1 MKVTESGMK
10 IYLKAY
16 KQGEIMLDR
25 ILENVDRKLAY
36 KLMVLHIIIIAVS
49 NYIVQFKIDIA
60 GHPLS
65 VAAFT
70 FPLVVVL
77 TDLTVRLLGRDTGRA
92 VISLAFIP
100 AILVSM
106 AVVKLGGAPDSV
118 AFRIGLGS
126 GMAYFI
132 SNLLDVYV
140 FQYFRERY
148 QTWWIA
154 PTLSAVAS
162 TFIDTYVFFGTAFA
176 GGADEFMRNNWH
188 IVATNNSIS
197 KIVVSLIV
205 ILPAYGIL
213 LAHLQKKVSGENT
226 QTL

>member
-1 MKVTESGMK
+1 MISKLLAG
-10 IYLKAY
+10 
-16 KQGEIMLDR
+16 
-25 ILENVDRKLAY
+25 VDRALAY
-36 KLMVLHIIIIAVS
+36 KLMLAHIIIIAIS
-49 NYIVQFKIDIA
+49 NYIVQFKIDIF
-60 GHPLS
+60 GHPLAI
-65 VAAFT
+65 AAFT

-77 TDLTVRLLGRDTGRA
+77 TDLTVRLLGKQTGRA

-126 GMAYFI
+126 GMAYFV

-148 QTWWIA
+148 QSWWIA
-154 PTLSAVAS
+154 PALSSIVS
-162 TFIDTYVFFGTAFA
+162 TFLDTYVFFFTAFA
-176 GGADEFMRNNWH
+176 GGENEFMAANWH

-197 KIVVSLIV
+197 KIIVSLLV
-205 ILPAYGIL
+205 ILPVYGVL
-213 LAHLQKKVSGENT
+213 LNHIQNKLNHEQNSIT
-226 QTL
+226 

>member
-1 MKVTESGMK
+1 MLNK
-10 IYLKAY
+10 I
-16 KQGEIMLDR
+16 LDG
-25 ILENVDRKLAY
+25 VDKSIAY
-36 KLMVLHIIIIAVS
+36 KLMLAHILIIAIS
-49 NYIVQFKIDIA
+49 NYIVQFKFTIFGA
-60 GHPLS
+60 PLAW
-65 VAAFT
+65 AAFT

-77 TDLTVRLLGRDTGRA
+77 TDLTVRLLGKQTGRA

-140 FQYFRERY
+140 FQYFREKY
-148 QTWWIA
+148 SSWWIA
-154 PTLSAVAS
+154 PTLSAIAS

-176 GGADEFMRNNWH
+176 GGADEFMANNWH

-197 KIVVSLIV
+197 KIIVSLVV
-205 ILPAYGIL
+205 ILPAYGL
-213 LAHLQKKVSGENT
+213 LLNHLQRKLANQETSNG
-226 QTL
+226 

>member
-1 MKVTESGMK
+1 MLNK
-10 IYLKAY
+10 I
-16 KQGEIMLDR
+16 LDG
-25 ILENVDRKLAY
+25 VDKSIAY
-36 KLMVLHIIIIAVS
+36 KLMLAHILIIAIS
-49 NYIVQFKIDIA
+49 NYVVQFKFTIFGA
-60 GHPLS
+60 PLAW
-65 VAAFT
+65 AAFT

-77 TDLTVRLLGRDTGRA
+77 TDLTVRLLGKQTGRA

-140 FQYFRERY
+140 FQYFREKY
-148 QTWWIA
+148 SSWWIA
-154 PTLSAVAS
+154 PTLSAIAS

-176 GGADEFMRNNWH
+176 GGADEFMANNWH

-197 KIVVSLIV
+197 KIIVSLVV
-205 ILPAYGIL
+205 ILPAYGL
-213 LAHLQKKVSGENT
+213 LLNHLQRKLANQETSNG
-226 QTL
+226 

>member
-1 MKVTESGMK
+1 
-10 IYLKAY
+10 
-16 KQGEIMLDR
+16 MLDR
-25 ILENVDRKLAY
+25 ILAGVDRRLAY
-36 KLMVLHIIIIAVS
+36 QLMVLHIIIIAIS
-49 NYIVQFKIDIA
+49 NYIVQFKFTVFGA
-60 GHPLS
+60 PLAA
-65 VAAFT
+65 AAFT

-77 TDLTVRLLGRDTGRA
+77 TDLTVRLLGKETGRA
-92 VISLAFIP
+92 VIALAFIP
-100 AILVSM
+100 AIVVSM

-154 PTLSAVAS
+154 PALSSIAS
-162 TFIDTYVFFGTAFA
+162 TFIDTYVFFATAFA
-176 GGADEFMRNNWH
+176 GGENEFMAANWH

-197 KIVVSLIV
+197 KVIVSLLV
-205 ILPAYGIL
+205 ILPAYGL
-213 LAHLQKKVSGENT
+213 LLTHLQQRLAKQAEQS
-226 QTL
+226 Q